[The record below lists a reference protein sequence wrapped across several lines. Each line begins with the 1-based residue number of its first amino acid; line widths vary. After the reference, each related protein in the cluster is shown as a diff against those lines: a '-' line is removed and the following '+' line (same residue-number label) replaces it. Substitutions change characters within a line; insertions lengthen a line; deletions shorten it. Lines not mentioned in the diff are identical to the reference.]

1 MPSEF
6 SNLSAAQLHDLL
18 IRRIERFIYGIHNN
32 FTVEDLVNLRNQIR
46 EISAELNIQRVAK
59 RTTV

>member
-18 IRRIERFIYGIHNN
+18 MRRIERFIYGIHNN
-32 FTVEDLVNLRNQIR
+32 FTVEDLVNIRNQIR
-46 EISAELNIQRVAK
+46 EISAELKIEDVAK
-59 RTTV
+59 RTPV